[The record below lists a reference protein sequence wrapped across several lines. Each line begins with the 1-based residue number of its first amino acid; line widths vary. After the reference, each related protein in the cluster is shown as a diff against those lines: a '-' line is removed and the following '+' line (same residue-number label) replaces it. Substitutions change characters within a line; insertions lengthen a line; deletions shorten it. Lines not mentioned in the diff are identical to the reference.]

1 MKVHMNDGGG
11 GGDGRMSTVP
21 LHIGTGTLQ
30 QLHVKVGGGGGHG
43 RTSTVPLHN

>member
-21 LHIGTGTLQ
+21 LHIGAGTL
-30 QLHVKVGGGGGHG
+30 HIY
-43 RTSTVPLHN
+43 T